1 MPKPV
6 ASRAS
11 LPEDYGLAPDSPLLS
26 WPTLEARLMRARHY
40 WLATSGADGI
50 PVMRPIDGMWL
61 DTALYFDGHS
71 DTRWRRNL
79 VANARASVTLEGAQS
94 AVILEG
100 VVTRVT
106 PDTEIAAAL
115 AAQANA
121 KYELAGQSAADYE
134 VELCMFKPRQ
144 ALAWTV
150 LFQDA
155 TRFRFD

>member
-1 MPKPV
+1 MPKSM

-11 LPEDYGLAPDSPLLS
+11 LPEDYGLAADSPLLS

-40 WLATSGADGI
+40 WLATSGADGT

-61 DTALYFDGHS
+61 DTALFFDGHA

-79 VANARASVTLEGAQS
+79 VANAQASVTLEGAQS

-106 PDTEIAAAL
+106 PEPGLAAAL

-121 KYELAGQSAADYE
+121 KYELADQSAADYE

>member
-1 MPKPV
+1 MPEPV

-121 KYELAGQSAADYE
+121 KYELAGQSPADYE

>member
-40 WLATSGADGI
+40 WLATSGADGT

-106 PDTEIAAAL
+106 PDTEVAAAL

>member
-1 MPKPV
+1 MPKPG

-11 LPEDYGLAPDSPLLS
+11 RPEDYGLAPYSPLLS

-121 KYELAGQSAADYE
+121 KYELAGQSPADYE